1 MMCRGSATTKP
12 ASAKAAIG
20 ARNGPAPNIQ
30 AATDPRNQPNVNQ
43 SGAATIRFMATWSDS
58 APVRAIAYWSRYSGR
73 SQRGDQTT
81 GKANL

>member
-1 MMCRGSATTKP
+1 
-12 ASAKAAIG
+12 
-20 ARNGPAPNIQ
+20 
-30 AATDPRNQPNVNQ
+30 VNQ